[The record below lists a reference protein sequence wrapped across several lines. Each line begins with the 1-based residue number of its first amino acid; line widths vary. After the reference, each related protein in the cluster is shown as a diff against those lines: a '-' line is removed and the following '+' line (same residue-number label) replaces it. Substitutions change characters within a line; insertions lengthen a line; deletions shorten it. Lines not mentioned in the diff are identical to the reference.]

1 MLKEEAKRPT
11 LCYMIVITVLLGISG
26 LLLVFRL
33 AAFDAVFQ
41 SIVNKQVALIPGT
54 MSYGQFFKPTPAIY
68 KIATMYNIENS
79 AEVLNGDDPVIRPMG
94 PYYFREYREKFDHKE
109 VDNEEIWFHERK
121 WYIFDSEKSNPN
133 PNVTAI
139 NPDVDLVHTIN
150 IAYVAIAYNLSM
162 TPGSAIEED
171 VVDIIAGREN
181 ERNLFMNKTVN
192 EILFGYDDLLLE
204 AVSLVMPG
212 LPTRIQ
218 VVQNMSQVDLD
229 TWSIVRNGRY
239 KPEELGQYTQ
249 WQGMTKLPYWASD
262 EANVINGTEG
272 LFFNPGLKKNGTLG
286 TFTDDLFRSSIMGY
300 SGEET
305 IYGIPTYRYSIP
317 DYAMYNATLNP
328 NNAGFYSY
336 LPNGLMNLTAATN
349 APVCVSKPSFLDG
362 DDFLHEEVSGLAPP
376 DRSMDTNIWVE
387 PTTGCLIKASKQLQ
401 LNMMIQRNKH
411 FKFLKTLRPKAR
423 FIPLGLILESGGLD
437 DDLVKLFK
445 KSVFL
450 PRDIFLYTVL
460 TLIISVC
467 IAAMVVMGF
476 MFRFVRSNLYNSDET
491 QILLPE
497 DDSVKPLLRAD
508 NPNLV

>member
-1 MLKEEAKRPT
+1 
-11 LCYMIVITVLLGISG
+11 
-26 LLLVFRL
+26 
-33 AAFDAVFQ
+33 
-41 SIVNKQVALIPGT
+41 
-54 MSYGQFFKPTPAIY
+54 
-68 KIATMYNIENS
+68 
-79 AEVLNGDDPVIRPMG
+79 
-94 PYYFREYREKFDHKE
+94 
-109 VDNEEIWFHERK
+109 
-121 WYIFDSEKSNPN
+121 
-133 PNVTAI
+133 
-139 NPDVDLVHTIN
+139 
-150 IAYVAIAYNLSM
+150 
-162 TPGSAIEED
+162 
-171 VVDIIAGREN
+171 VDIIAGREN

-249 WQGMTKLPYWASD
+249 WQGMTKLPYWGSD

-460 TLIISVC
+460 TLIIGVC
-467 IAAMVVMGF
+467 IAALVVMGF